1 MSCYTT
7 KRCRSPS
14 GEKRLTLLVIHSTE
28 CISDLIP
35 RELLMN
41 SGEERSLLPNTSEYL
56 EVTVIF
62 CVIGRTKTIIE
73 SSNVVTN
80 DELCSEPHSENTLLV
95 QEKTKEVEDSIPDDY
110 VGKHND
116 EELLMLNDTVSVPSS
131 SEPSIPIHETQ

>member
-7 KRCRSPS
+7 KSCPSPS
-14 GEKRLTLLVIHSTE
+14 GEKQLTLLVIHSTE

-80 DELCSEPHSENTLLV
+80 DELCSKPHSENTLLV
-95 QEKTKEVEDSIPDDY
+95 QEKTKEVEEIGRAH
-110 VGKHND
+110 V
-116 EELLMLNDTVSVPSS
+116 
-131 SEPSIPIHETQ
+131 